1 MNLPPRISW
10 CLFLYIKLS
19 LVTTL
24 VCCSTTVAQDSPVS
38 EKWQRDSW
46 NGIVGPNVSNL
57 TESPFFYQAPS
68 STGLVDSSYS
78 LLGDNYGART
88 RGYITPTT
96 TGIYTFWVAG
106 AQETQWFVSPN
117 TSKWD
122 ARSTVS
128 LPGSKSETPAVTAA
142 PSIPA

>member
-1 MNLPPRISW
+1 M
-10 CLFLYIKLS
+10 YIKLS